1 MIFLIIW
8 LLLIV
13 YARYLAPGTGAN
25 NPIFPEL
32 FNGNIGAID
41 PLVFAVFNSLGIFP
55 MVFLTILLLN
65 DKQRWPAW
73 PFALLSFGIGAFSLL
88 PYYAFGNKKS
98 GKKLRTPRW
107 LVRFLRSRFWLIV
120 LIIMWTVNWLTLLQ
134 GFSFADYVDYFF
146 ASSLVSVM
154 TVDWLVLYGLSIYT
168 VHRFYPDARSK
179 GLAWVPIIGPVLVLL
194 RNRDLLRNR
203 NRLY

>member
-1 MIFLIIW
+1 MIFLLIW
-8 LLLIV
+8 LLLIGYAV
-13 YARYLAPGTGAN
+13 YIAPGTGAN

-32 FNGNIGAID
+32 FNGNIGDID

-73 PFALLSFGIGAFSLL
+73 PFALLSFGIGAFALL
-88 PYYAFGNKKS
+88 PYYAFGIRPS
-98 GKKLRTPRW
+98 DKKLRTPRW
-107 LVRFLRSRFWLIV
+107 LVRFLRSRFWLIA
-120 LIIMWTVNWLTLLQ
+120 LIIMWVGNWLTLLQ

-154 TVDWLVLYGLSIYT
+154 TVDWFVLYALSIYT

-179 GLAWVPIIGPVLVLL
+179 GLAWVPIIGPVLVLFM
-194 RNRDLLRNR
+194 NR
-203 NRLY
+203 NLTGNKK